1 MSIKVT
7 EHCPHLLWKENSA
20 EEWEHSLIRVGTEAS
35 LPLVSADILLPNS
48 AAEKTF
54 LSSEISKQQETNVNV
69 TWKNNNWYHPSSV
82 ELLDQMSHDG
92 GLQLISNP
100 YSEW

>member
-54 LSSEISKQQETNVNV
+54 FVVRNQQTTRDKCKRHME
-69 TWKNNNWYHPSSV
+69 
-82 ELLDQMSHDG
+82 E
-92 GLQLISNP
+92 
-100 YSEW
+100 